1 MTTSSPS
8 EDDAI
13 VAPADPSERCF
24 GRWATAVG
32 TASTLAFAWM
42 VTLGRWDLFQERAF
56 SNLLDVQARSI
67 AHGHL
72 WVPDGSMGFEGFVID
87 GRTYAYFGVFPSL
100 LRLPVF
106 ALTDRFDG
114 RLSAVSMLIA
124 FVLAYASTA
133 RLVGRTHRLVAPDG
147 RWSRGGLVVAIAFL
161 AAVGVGSNLLY
172 LGSSAIVYHEAILWG
187 VAAVLA
193 SFASIVSWLGEP
205 RLRHVVAA
213 GAWATVAWLSRGSVG
228 LGPTVALGLLG
239 LSVLAPN
246 RATRWLAPVP
256 DRARRGWRAAAPLLV
271 AGSVGAIAFA
281 GINVAKFGSPTELP
295 MDKQIQ
301 SVNPLPSR
309 AAALEEYGGTIFSP
323 RLAPAVL
330 VQTMR
335 PDLVRPS
342 TTWPWLRFSR
352 ADPPPLLGV
361 VFDTVEP
368 SSGLVVT
375 HPLLLVLSGI
385 GLVAVAR
392 PRRRPPEVSADGGA
406 DGGDGD
412 GGDDLDPST
421 PPGAP
426 GTAALRP
433 LLLGGALG
441 TLPVLTIAFISQRYV
456 TDLLPPL
463 LVAAAAGLTSV
474 DGWIS
479 EDADE
484 STARRRSRTAVAG
497 AVALA
502 ITSIAVTLSTT
513 WTFQRFVSPP
523 DAEARRSWLRTAIAV
538 SDVIGRPP
546 EVEHATSIRDA
557 PGRADVLLVVG
568 ECDGL
573 YVGQSDGVWTAIE
586 VTGAAGVPRLEVTG
600 RPTVGAAAVTLLTAG
615 AIEVVLS
622 SPDAS
627 SVRVD
632 LVRDGHVTQGTPFE
646 VAGPSFDLTVDLDGN
661 LPAVQVF
668 HDDRD
673 VAYLPGRPTPGPH
686 QVGPGGDGVEVR
698 EVEVAT
704 PICDALTGR

>member
-161 AAVGVGSNLLY
+161 AAVGVGSNLFY

-342 TTWPWLRFSR
+342 ATWPWLRFSR
-352 ADPPPLLGV
+352 ADPSLLGV

-385 GLVAVAR
+385 GLVAVAPR
-392 PRRRPPEVSADGGA
+392 GDDHRGLRRRRRRWRRRRWRRRPRPEHATRC
-406 DGGDGD
+406 
-412 GGDDLDPST
+412 L
-421 PPGAP
+421 AP
-426 GTAALRP
+426 RLLRP

-474 DGWIS
+474 DAWIS

-484 STARRRSRTAVAG
+484 STARRRSRAAVAG
-497 AVALA
+497 PWRWR
-502 ITSIAVTLSTT
+502 SRPSLSPC
-513 WTFQRFVSPP
+513 PP
-523 DAEARRSWLRTAIAV
+523 RGPSSASCHHPMPRR
-538 SDVIGRPP
+538 
-546 EVEHATSIRDA
+546 
-557 PGRADVLLVVG
+557 
-568 ECDGL
+568 
-573 YVGQSDGVWTAIE
+573 
-586 VTGAAGVPRLEVTG
+586 
-600 RPTVGAAAVTLLTAG
+600 
-615 AIEVVLS
+615 
-622 SPDAS
+622 
-627 SVRVD
+627 
-632 LVRDGHVTQGTPFE
+632 
-646 VAGPSFDLTVDLDGN
+646 AGPGCAPRS
-661 LPAVQVF
+661 
-668 HDDRD
+668 RC
-673 VAYLPGRPTPGPH
+673 PT
-686 QVGPGGDGVEVR
+686 
-698 EVEVAT
+698 
-704 PICDALTGR
+704 